1 MCVTNHTPRHEAT
14 DEPIEATPQE
24 IEIIREML
32 MSIERMLAGLFG
44 DAYDRGPI
52 ALEARQAA
60 AAIVDAHFDEVVE
73 GWASV
78 MEQSFEE
85 PKKLDRPNM
94 GNSLA
99 RFVAHLRDP
108 DDIRTYIHLRSHC
121 QSGMIARA
129 KPSQFNVFHI
139 ALKQVILNLVR
150 QRYRGRKME
159 LVRDAVVAAIDERRL
174 MVAQFYIESREIAL
188 RASEEKYRNCDRS
201 CARSDVRNRPE
212 RAGSY

>member
-1 MCVTNHTPRHEAT
+1 MCVAKHAPHHEAT
-14 DEPIEATPQE
+14 DQPIEATPSE

-32 MSIERMLAGLFG
+32 VSIEKMLAGLFG

-52 ALEARQAA
+52 ALEARRAA
-60 AAIVDAHFDEVVE
+60 AAIVDAHFTEVAE
-73 GWASV
+73 RWASI
-78 MEQSFEE
+78 MEQSFGE
-85 PKKLDRPNM
+85 PNKKIDRSSL

-139 ALKQVILNLVR
+139 ALKQVILDLVR
-150 QRYRGRKME
+150 QGYRGRKME
-159 LVRDAVVAAIDERRL
+159 LVRDAVVAAIDERR
-174 MVAQFYIESREIAL
+174 QKKSIAM
-188 RASEEKYRNCDRS
+188 RS
-201 CARSDVRNRPE
+201 TMRPIRCMKSIRKKE
-212 RAGSY
+212 